1 MNVIVMW
8 GEIFAQVCYE
18 MQRCT
23 CAYPH
28 GTCRGESEAYAVKG
42 QCFQKSLKDEEFIY
56 LTFESQ
62 NHRIT
67 EMTNLERPGNCLLYI
82 ARLTRLACR
91 SLACEVDHFIVL
103 AIIYI
108 KIPF

>member
-1 MNVIVMW
+1 
-8 GEIFAQVCYE
+8 
-18 MQRCT
+18 
-23 CAYPH
+23 
-28 GTCRGESEAYAVKG
+28 
-42 QCFQKSLKDEEFIY
+42 
-56 LTFESQ
+56 
-62 NHRIT
+62 
-67 EMTNLERPGNCLLYI
+67 MTNLERPGNCLLYI